1 MKYILAIV
9 VLAILYASNP
19 NLDEHQRSVKD
30 KVSQL
35 IRREVSSSGK
45 SSSSYGDIGT
55 ELGVMFGSSL
65 VDGIITDVVRRKDYF
80 FFSLTSV
87 EYNGNN
93 KIIGIGILG
102 KVFISD
108 EVDKELNKGT
118 EKVKSV
124 WNDLTKPSHE
134 NPISNNT
141 IDTNIATDNSNPS
154 SSTSSASSEYYVNA
168 SESNQVHFYSSP
180 NYNSMRN
187 SYFNS
192 REKVTA
198 LRIENGFAYIEFINT
213 DNQSSKGWISLTD
226 LTPITTY

>member
-19 NLDEHQRSVKD
+19 NLDEHQRALKD

-45 SSSSYGDIGT
+45 SVSSLGDIGT

-65 VDGIITDVVRRKDYF
+65 ADGIIKDVVRRKDYF
-80 FFSLTSV
+80 FFSLTSI
-87 EYNGNN
+87 EFEGNN
-93 KIIGIGILG
+93 KIIGLGILG
-102 KVFISD
+102 KVFITD
-108 EVDKELNKGT
+108 QVDYELNKGT
-118 EKVKSV
+118 QKVKSA
-124 WNDLTKPSHE
+124 WNDLIKPNNE
-134 NPISNNT
+134 NSASNNT
-141 IDTNIATDNSNPS
+141 IDTTFATDNSS
-154 SSTSSASSEYYVNA
+154 HSASTATTTSEYYVNA
-168 SESNQVHFYSSP
+168 SESNQVHFYNSP

-213 DNQSSKGWISLTD
+213 DNQSSKGWVALSD
-226 LTPITTY
+226 LTPISIY